1 MNAAFPTRPNNPP
14 SRNPAMKTT
23 KPIRSALFAL
33 VSAMLAGTPG
43 FAQAQ
48 SDADAIEVARSSLK
62 ADRKVVLAEAM
73 QFTDSESQAFW
84 PLYREYR
91 AEVEKV
97 ADGLVKL
104 VLEYADA
111 YPGPLEEKRAGEMLK
126 EYTALEE
133 KLVALRTKYSKK
145 LSKVLPASKVIRFL
159 QVENRLDLVLRL
171 ELASAIPLAPDAAKP
186 NPPR

>member
-1 MNAAFPTRPNNPP
+1 
-14 SRNPAMKTT
+14 MKTLL
-23 KPIRSALFAL
+23 PIRIAILAIST
-33 VSAMLAGTPG
+33 SILAGLPG
-43 FAQAQ
+43 FVSAQ
-48 SDADAIEVARSSLK
+48 SDTDVIEVVRSSLK

-73 QFTDSESQAFW
+73 QFTESESQAFW

-111 YPGPLEEKRAGEMLK
+111 YPGPLGEKRAGEMLK

-133 KLVALRTKYSKK
+133 KLAALRTKYSKR

-171 ELASAIPLAPDAAKP
+171 ELASAIPLVPEAAGA